1 MSSSLLT
8 TNKSYFKFPIYIL
21 CRHLSLIEHRNYDQL
36 ILTTSH
42 RYLWSNSIEKKEL
55 KVFKYNNYHQKRYI
69 TLHVPPV
76 EEKKSLPKI
85 DERIPFQFPPG
96 NPNDK
101 PKLEHLRFMENQLIK
116 IVNVLFNQFVFL
128 F

>member
-8 TNKSYFKFPIYIL
+8 TNRSYFKFPLFIL
-21 CRHLSLIEHRNYDQL
+21 HRHLSLIEHRNYHQL
-36 ILTTSH
+36 TSH
-42 RYLWSNSIEKKEL
+42 RNLWSNSIQKKEL
-55 KVFKYNNYHQKRYI
+55 KVFKNNYHHHHQKRYI

-76 EEKKSLPKI
+76 EEKKSIPKI

-101 PKLEHLRFMENQLIK
+101 PKLEHLRFIENQLIH
-116 IVNVLFNQFVFL
+116 IVNI
-128 F
+128 